1 MRVDADPAATA
12 SLSKS
17 LLPPILR
24 RVGTKEPLSYS
35 PPSYSVPLPSP
46 RRVGTKER
54 FTLTEMFSLV
64 EGIEAHGLKWAKVCS

>member
-17 LLPPILR
+17 LPLPSCAGLAPR
-24 RVGTKEPLSYS
+24 S
-35 PPSYSVPLPSP
+35 PPSYSLPPSP